1 MRFKDRGALI
11 TAGASGIGRAT
22 ADIMA
27 REGGVVVVA
36 DNNQGR
42 LDATVA
48 DIEKSGG
55 RAHGKL
61 VDALDRSQVDRL
73 VPAVVQEFGAID
85 ILVNAVGGST
95 IISRS
100 SATVS
105 AARSSTWHRS
115 PGAA

>member
-1 MRFKDRGALI
+1 MRFKDRVALI

-61 VDALDRSQVDRL
+61 VDALDRSPVDRL
-73 VPAVVQEFGAID
+73 VPAGVPEVGALD

-100 SATVS
+100 SATVDELS
-105 AARSSTWHRS
+105 FEDWQKL
-115 PGAA
+115 